1 MARSRIL
8 PRSWF
13 EEDAV
18 ALAPRLL
25 GKVVR
30 FNGCAGRIVETEA
43 YMTDPASHAFKITK
57 RSALMQE
64 TYGHWYVYFTYG
76 MHHCLNVTTGNNST
90 GAVLIRALEPL
101 EGIPEMEL
109 RRGTD
114 KVLNLCSGPAK
125 LCQALG
131 ISIKENGLPLSTNFG
146 ICDAPEVPRDEIL
159 TSPRIGISKATELPW
174 RFYIRDNRFIS
185 R

>member
-1 MARSRIL
+1 MARSRLL

-25 GKVVR
+25 GKIVR
-30 FNGCAGRIVETEA
+30 VGNCAGRIVETEA

-64 TYGHWYVYFTYG
+64 TYAHWYVYFTYG
-76 MHHCLNVTTGNNST
+76 MHYCLNVTTGKKST
-90 GAVLIRALEPL
+90 GAVLIRAIEPL
-101 EGIPEMEL
+101 EGISEMES
-109 RRGTD
+109 RRGST
-114 KVLNLCSGPAK
+114 KLTALCSGPAK
-125 LCQALG
+125 LCQAMG
-131 ISIKENGLPLSTNFG
+131 ISITQNNLPLSTEFG
-146 ICDAPEVPRDEIL
+146 IYDAPELSEKDIG
-159 TSPRIGISKATELPW
+159 TSPRIGISKATDLPW
-174 RFYIRDNRFIS
+174 RFYIKDNPFIS